1 MLKFQMGL
9 IVLFIACVALISCE
23 SIQDMMTMPDDT
35 MPDDTMMDD
44 TMTDDTMT
52 GRHHDGR
59 HHDGRPRWMTP

>member
-1 MLKFQMGL
+1 MGL

-44 TMTDDTMT
+44 TMGDD
-52 GRHHDGR
+52 D
-59 HHDGRPRWMTP
+59 DDDDDSQ

>member
-9 IVLFIACVALISCE
+9 IVLFIACVALISCD

-44 TMTDDTMT
+44 TMTDDTM
-52 GRHHDGR
+52 
-59 HHDGRPRWMTP
+59 MTTP

>member
-52 GRHHDGR
+52 DDTMMDDTMAGRHYDGC
-59 HHDGRPRWMTP
+59 